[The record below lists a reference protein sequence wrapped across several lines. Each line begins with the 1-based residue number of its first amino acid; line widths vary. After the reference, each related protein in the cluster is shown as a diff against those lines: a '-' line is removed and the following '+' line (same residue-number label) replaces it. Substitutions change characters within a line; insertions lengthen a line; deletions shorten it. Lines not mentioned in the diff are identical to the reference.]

1 MPQWLSKV
9 KLMKSVAA
17 FIQARMGSSRL
28 PGKVLKELNGIPV
41 ILHIVMR
48 LKQSRYIDN
57 IVLLTSFNE
66 ENDELVKLAKHHNI
80 NVFRGSEDNVLAR
93 FQQASQVYPS
103 DHIVRITGDSPF
115 VDVGVCDLLLQ
126 TYFEKQVDY
135 AFLSEQFAEGVDCE
149 VFKTSVLSSLDTAA
163 LRESEREHV
172 TLHFY
177 ENKLNQFST
186 YEMQNTTDD
195 SSYRFTLDT
204 PEDWQV
210 IEELARFTNDTVN
223 INYQNIKNILDAYPH
238 IKQIN
243 SQVIRNEGL
252 AISLQNEQH

>member
-93 FQQASQVYPS
+93 FQQASQAYPS

-149 VFKTSVLSSLDTAA
+149 VFKTSVLSSLNTAA

>member
-1 MPQWLSKV
+1 
-9 KLMKSVAA
+9 MKSVAA

-80 NVFRGSEDNVLAR
+80 NVFRGSEENVLAR

-210 IEELARFTNDTVN
+210 IKELARFTNDTVN

>member
-1 MPQWLSKV
+1 
-9 KLMKSVAA
+9 MKSVAA

-66 ENDELVKLAKHHNI
+66 ENDELVKLAKRHNI
-80 NVFRGSEDNVLAR
+80 NVFRGSEENVLAR
-93 FQQASQVYPS
+93 FQQASLVYPS

-210 IEELARFTNDTVN
+210 IKELARFTNDTVN

>member
-1 MPQWLSKV
+1 
-9 KLMKSVAA
+9 MKSVTA

-28 PGKVLKELNGIPV
+28 PGKVLKEINGIPV

-57 IVLLTSFNE
+57 IVLLTSFNK
-66 ENDELVKLAKHHNI
+66 ENDELVELAKRHKI
-80 NVFRGSEDNVLAR
+80 DVFRGSEENVLER
-93 FQQASQVYPS
+93 FQQASQKYPS
-103 DHIVRITGDSPF
+103 EHIVRITGDSPF
-115 VDVGVCDLLLQ
+115 VDAGVCDLLLQ

-135 AFLSEQFAEGVDCE
+135 AYLSEHFAEGVDCE
-149 VFKTSVLSSLDTAA
+149 VFTKSSLSSLNTAE

-186 YEMQNTTDD
+186 YEMQSTTDD

-210 IEELARFTNDTVN
+210 IKELARFTNDTVN
-223 INYQNIKNILDAYPH
+223 INYQSIKNILDAHPL